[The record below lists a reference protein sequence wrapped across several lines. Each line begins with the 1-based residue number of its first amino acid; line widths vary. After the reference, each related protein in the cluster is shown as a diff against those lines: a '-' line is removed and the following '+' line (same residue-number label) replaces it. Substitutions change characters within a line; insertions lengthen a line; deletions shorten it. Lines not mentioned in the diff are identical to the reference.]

1 MKRLRIVV
9 FIETLIIINLLVN
22 PTQIFADDKID
33 EFVNSLEIAELI
45 GQTLM
50 IGYEV
55 GENFNASN
63 EGIKRLIKRYH
74 VGGIIL
80 FKHNFK
86 PSFKTTDL
94 ESAIFV
100 AKLTES
106 FQKIAVQNHPK
117 IPLLIAIDQEGGGH
131 MQLIKGVTRIPFA
144 IQLGATRSAPLVYKA
159 GEIVG
164 SELKCL
170 GINTVLAPV
179 ADVNN
184 NNENDIIGRR
194 AFGAHPELVTPMSVA
209 FMKGLQSG
217 KVLSVAKHFPGHGSS
232 QDDPHFVL
240 PKLGYKDR
248 SQLDQKDLFPFKELI
263 KKGVN
268 GIMTSHILAE
278 VIDKGNAVTVSKIAI
293 NKTLRG
299 ELGFK
304 RLIFT
309 DDLSKMIGILK
320 DPHDPKGPNV
330 YKRSDIALKSYLA
343 GNDILIF
350 GQITQGED
358 EEDPERTVT
367 EEEFDDIYLTILNYF
382 KSISRQSML
391 KEKVKRIIRAKIQIC
406 GSLSNLRDP
415 ETWSKRLDESA
426 YGNLLSQNKIEA
438 EKMARASV
446 VLISERGNIIN
457 KIGDSNYFGPNKGPL
472 EGDKILQGPNDKLT
486 IVSPVFMK
494 DELTEEILEEWI
506 PRNRIKTVHLVYGW
520 RSESA
525 LKKASEIWNQQV
537 KILSHKDP
545 TTGAICYNE
554 DAINEKAQEIK
565 NAAQDSRII
574 LFGILTHGQI
584 KVLERV
590 CNIFRKNNGGEK
602 MIIVLVLREPYFVPT
617 DLYLQRNTIFIYVP
631 ALPTMAIA
639 KEVLFGRV
647 NPNPVS
653 YLTVSIPDLVDRA
666 FVLGKPVAPLE
677 LPRKRLWIFPKGNIW
692 FSLLGGLLGALVFF
706 SLPRGNL
713 VWKQNSNNQ
722 WNFLDL
728 IISFSFGIAVGIITS
743 CLLPLLNKVSIFGLE
758 FGDISKLPSI
768 IVAAAFTII
777 FQFIWLSKTHVNN
790 KERKDQK
797 KKVEHRTKPVPSL
810 TPPPKPEPEIK
821 PKRSEKF
828 WKIIKRVSIILAI
841 LASLVAII
849 GFLIK

>member
-1 MKRLRIVV
+1 
-9 FIETLIIINLLVN
+9 
-22 PTQIFADDKID
+22 
-33 EFVNSLEIAELI
+33 
-45 GQTLM
+45 
-50 IGYEV
+50 
-55 GENFNASN
+55 
-63 EGIKRLIKRYH
+63 
-74 VGGIIL
+74 
-80 FKHNFK
+80 
-86 PSFKTTDL
+86 TTDL

-106 FQKIAVQNHPK
+106 FQNIALQNHPR

-144 IQLGATRSAPLVYKA
+144 IQLGATRSATLVYKA

-194 AFGAHPELVTPMSVA
+194 AFGAHPDIVTPMSVA

-217 KVLSVAKHFPGHGSS
+217 NVLSVAKHFPGHGSS

-278 VIDKGNAVTVSKIAI
+278 VIDRGNAVTVSKIAI
-293 NKTLRG
+293 NKTLRD

-320 DPHDPKGPNV
+320 DPHDPRGPNV

-350 GQITQGED
+350 GQITQDED
-358 EEDPERTVT
+358 ERDPERTVT
-367 EEEFDDIYLTILNYF
+367 EEEFDDIYLTIRNYF
-382 KSISRQSML
+382 ESTSRQPML

-406 GSLSNLRDP
+406 GSLSNLRDL
-415 ETWSKRLDESA
+415 EAWSERLDESD

-472 EGDKILQGPNDKLT
+472 KRDEILQGANDKLT
-486 IVSPVFMK
+486 IVSPVFME
-494 DELTEEILEEWI
+494 DELTEGILEEWI
-506 PRNRIKTVHLVYGW
+506 PGNRIKTVHMVYGW

-525 LKKASEIWNQQV
+525 LIRASEIWNQQV
-537 KILSHKDP
+537 RILSYRDP

-554 DAINEKAQEIK
+554 DAINEKAQEIE

-590 CNIFRKNNGGEK
+590 CNIFRNNREK
-602 MIIVLVLREPYFVPT
+602 MIIVLVLREPYFVPGG
-617 DLYLQRNTIFIYVP
+617 LYLQKNTIFIYVP

-639 KEVLFGRV
+639 KDVLFGRI

-653 YLTVSIPDLVDRA
+653 FLPVSIPGPPHSAHNLVDRA
-666 FVLGKPVAPLE
+666 AVLGQPVAPLE
-677 LPRKRLWIFPKGNIW
+677 RHRKPLWIFPKGNIW

-722 WNFLDL
+722 WNFFDL
-728 IISFSFGIAVGIITS
+728 IISSSIGIAIGIITS
-743 CLLPLLNKVSIFGLE
+743 YLLPLLNKGSIFGLE
-758 FGDISKLPSI
+758 FGDLSKLPSI
-768 IVAAAFTII
+768 IVAAVFTII
-777 FQFIWLSKTHVNN
+777 FQFIWLSRTHVNN
-790 KERKDQK
+790 KR
-797 KKVEHRTKPVPSL
+797 RG
-810 TPPPKPEPEIK
+810 
-821 PKRSEKF
+821 R
-828 WKIIKRVSIILAI
+828 
-841 LASLVAII
+841 
-849 GFLIK
+849 